1 MRVVSGIFK
10 GRKLFAPED
19 NSVRPTTDRI
29 KETLFNILSSKD
41 CVGEISVLD
50 LFGGSGALGIEA
62 LSRGAKKVVFIDK
75 SVESIRLIKQNLSHV
90 KADEKTYETFC
101 VDYEFALKKLKDKE
115 FDLIF
120 ADPPYSAGLEN
131 SIIKKVADYGVLSKN
146 GVLVIER
153 SVKTKMKC
161 APFVEDARVCGNTVL
176 SFLSYEKEIVNNE

>member
-1 MRVVSGIFK
+1 MRVVSGKFK

-75 SVESIRLIKQNLSHV
+75 SIESIRLIKQNLSHV
-90 KADEKTYETFC
+90 KADEETYETFC
-101 VDYEFALKKLKDKE
+101 VDYEFALKKLKGKE

-120 ADPPYSAGLEN
+120 ADPPYAAGLEN
-131 SIIKKVADYGVLSKN
+131 NIIKKVADCGVLSKN

-161 APFVEDARVCGNTVL
+161 EPFVEDARACGNTVL